1 MSLKIVL
8 FSNWEFVSLS
18 LSYFY
23 TVCKIQWRY
32 HRVDRNISLRIEPDL
47 KSRTWIRIIPSFIAT
62 HARISPA
69 DHNKDILHILTA
81 NGGNNS
87 VSAAQYSRF
96 CRRNNIIGEN
106 ASSFLVDKATHLRK
120 CQPANFIGGRNLR
133 RSRKRAFSVSDK
145 RDGICSRKLRGNIG
159 CSEVMRLFRHTRA
172 RRVINGTKR
181 HLKYT

>member
-1 MSLKIVL
+1 LCYFLIKKSFRFFCLTFTQSAK
-8 FSNWEFVSLS
+8 FSGDIIKLTGWQEYQFANRAGLEITNVNP
-18 LSYFY
+18 YN
-23 TVCKIQWRY
+23 TWR
-32 HRVDRNISLRIEPDL
+32 
-47 KSRTWIRIIPSFIAT
+47 FIAT

-69 DHNKDILHILTA
+69 DHNKDILHILAT

-106 ASSFLVDKATHLRK
+106 APSFLADKATHLRK

-133 RSRKRAFSVSDK
+133 RSRKRSFSVPDK
-145 RDGICSRKLRGNIG
+145 RDGICSRKLRGNIS
-159 CSEVMRLFRHTRA
+159 CSEVMRLFRHTRT

-181 HLKYT
+181 HLKYI